1 MTIIMYVTLI
11 LSQSTVVHPN
21 MAGAHVVAGYTRE
34 RELPD
39 LEWRLL
45 RTLVASR

>member
-1 MTIIMYVTLI
+1 MKVQI
-11 LSQSTVVHPN
+11 LFKGAVQQSTVVHPN
-21 MAGAHVVAGYTRE
+21 MAGAHVVAGYKLE

-39 LEWRLL
+39 LEWKLL